1 MGNPVPIA
9 RQKAGIVKETLPLG
23 RIAGIRVGLHWS
35 VLVIVVLVA
44 LTLARGRFPSAHPG
58 EAAWVY
64 WALGIV
70 TAVVFLVSLLAHEL
84 AHAVVARRNGVEV
97 EGITLW
103 MLGGVARLRGE
114 AKDPGAELRIAGVGP
129 LVSAAAAILF
139 TGAAVWL
146 EILAVPG
153 LVIEAIAWLA
163 AINFVLAVF
172 NAVPA
177 APLDGGRV
185 LRAFLWW
192 RSGDRVRAA
201 LSAANAGRALGWFM
215 LFVGFTSVLVTGDL
229 GGLWSALIGWFLIAA
244 ATAEGREAQL
254 RGALAGVAVRQVM
267 TPDPVTVVAT
277 DTVEQVLSTMPFG
290 RYRHSTLPVVSPD
303 GTPVGLM
310 TVARINRVP
319 AGARSATSLAGVM
332 CPLTDVATAE
342 PGEAVIDLLP
352 RLESSAERRA
362 LVLDDGHLV
371 GIVALSDITRAV
383 SWLAT
388 AKRSG
393 PVITDKQ
400 GRHGDG

>member
-1 MGNPVPIA
+1 M

-153 LVIEAIAWLA
+153 LVVEAIAWLA

-215 LFVGFTSVLVTGDL
+215 LFAGFASVLVTGEL

-267 TPDPVTVVAT
+267 TPAPVTVAAT
-277 DTVEQVLSTMPFG
+277 DTVEQLLSTMPFG
-290 RYRHSTLPVVSPD
+290 LTRHSAFPVVSHD
-303 GTPVGLM
+303 AKPVGLM
-310 TVARINRVP
+310 TVARVSSVP
-319 AGARSATSLAGVM
+319 VGARSATVVGGVM

-393 PVITDKQ
+393 PVTTDKQ